1 MTESTPRGFFNPWFQ
16 LVLNVLGVVAYE
28 LLLKAGATATAD
40 LSGRWTWT
48 GITGLASPLTW
59 LAIALIMIDLTIWL
73 YVLKYIPLSIAFPLS
88 RLVDVLVPIAC
99 WIVLKEGISPL
110 RWCGIALVI
119 VGLAIIAK
127 PAARLG
133 ERL

>member
-1 MTESTPRGFFNPWFQ
+1 MHNRPSGFLNPWFQ
-16 LVLNVLGVVAYE
+16 LGLNVLCVLAYE

-40 LSGRWTWT
+40 LSKSWSWT
-48 GITGLASPLTW
+48 GITSLASPLIW
-59 LAIALIMIDLTIWL
+59 LAIVLIVLDLMIWL

-88 RLVDVLVPIAC
+88 RVVDVLVPISC
-99 WIVLKEGISPL
+99 WFILKEGISPL

-119 VGLAIIAK
+119 IGLAIVAK
-127 PAARLG
+127 PAARLE